1 MQTTYQTAFN
11 ASEGV
16 SQGAIDRC
24 RGGVLEIEVT
34 IPSKTETV
42 EGARFP
48 TSGRPPAPGT
58 MTFPEMKTTIKID
71 WELLP
76 LVNTAGYAFEE
87 EQIGPDELPYP
98 PDKLEFSFS

>member
-1 MQTTYQTAFN
+1 METTDQNAFN
-11 ASEGV
+11 VLEAV

-24 RGGVLEIEVT
+24 RGGILEIEVT

-76 LVNTAGYAFEE
+76 LVNTAGYSMEE
-87 EQIGPDELPYP
+87 EQYAPDVLPYP